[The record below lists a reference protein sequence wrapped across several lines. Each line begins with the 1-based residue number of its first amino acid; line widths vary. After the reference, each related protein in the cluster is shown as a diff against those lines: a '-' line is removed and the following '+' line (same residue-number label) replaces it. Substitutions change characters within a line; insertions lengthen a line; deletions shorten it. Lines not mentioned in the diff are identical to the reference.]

1 MNMTEIAA
9 QQIKNLQNQELK
21 NYSKMDLTEGT
32 DQRKINRAK
41 RNMLWFGIVSLTMSF
56 AGLTSA
62 YVVSKERPDWIADFE
77 MPRAFY
83 ISLALIFISSL
94 TVHFAFRTIKRE
106 QNALGMFL
114 LVTTFVLGVLF
125 VTFQFVG
132 FSEIIASGY
141 NFTGPTSSVTT
152 SFIYLVVLLH
162 VAHVFAG
169 LITLLFVIYNH
180 YKLKYENGKTL
191 GVELAATFWHFV
203 DVVWIYL
210 FLFLYFVK

>member
-1 MNMTEIAA
+1 M
-9 QQIKNLQNQELK
+9 KL
-21 NYSKMDLTEGT
+21 SEGT
-32 DQRKINRAK
+32 EERKINRAK
-41 RNMLWFGIVSLTMSF
+41 KNMLWFGIISLTMSF

-62 YVVSKERPDWIADFE
+62 YVVSKERPDWISSFE
-77 MPRAFY
+77 VPQAFY
-83 ISLALIFISSL
+83 ISLGLILISSL
-94 TVHFAFRTIKRE
+94 SIHMALKAIRKE
-106 QNALGMFL
+106 KNALGMFL
-114 LVTTFVLGVLF
+114 LASTFVLGVLF
-125 VTFQFVG
+125 VVFQFVG
-132 FSEIIASGY
+132 FSEIIESGY
-141 NFTGPTSSVTT
+141 NFTGPTSSITT

-169 LITLLFVIYNH
+169 LISLLVVIYNH

>member
-1 MNMTEIAA
+1 MEVSQKITMN
-9 QQIKNLQNQELK
+9 KK
-21 NYSKMDLTEGT
+21 VDLTDASEEV
-32 DQRKINRAK
+32 KINRAK
-41 RNMLWFGIVSLTMSF
+41 KNMLWFGLISLTMSF

-62 YVVSKERPDWIADFE
+62 YVVSKERPDWISNFDI
-77 MPRAFY
+77 PQAFY
-83 ISLALIFISSL
+83 ISLALILVSSI
-94 TVHFAFRTIKRE
+94 TIHLALSSIRKK
-106 QNALGMFL
+106 QNGLGMVLLISTFL
-114 LVTTFVLGVLF
+114 LGSLF
-125 VTFQFVG
+125 VIFQFVG
-132 FSEIIASGY
+132 FSEIIQNGY
-141 NFTGPTSSVTT
+141 NFTGPTSSITT

-169 LITLLFVIYNH
+169 LISLLVVIYNH

>member
-1 MNMTEIAA
+1 MDISQKITMNKKI
-9 QQIKNLQNQELK
+9 
-21 NYSKMDLTEGT
+21 DLTEGSEEVKT
-32 DQRKINRAK
+32 NRAK
-41 RNMLWFGIVSLTMSF
+41 KNMLWFGIISLTMSF

-62 YVVSKERPDWIADFE
+62 YVVSKERPDWISSFE
-77 MPRAFY
+77 IPQAFY
-83 ISLALIFISSL
+83 ISLALIIASSI
-94 TVHFAFRTIKRE
+94 TIHFALKSIRKH
-106 QNALGMFL
+106 QNGLGMFFL
-114 LVTTFVLGVLF
+114 FTTFLLGVLF
-125 VTFQFVG
+125 VIFQFVG
-132 FSEIIASGY
+132 FSEIIQNGY
-141 NFTGPTSSVTT
+141 NFTGPTSSITT

-169 LITLLFVIYNH
+169 LISLLVVIYNH